1 MKQLL
6 LTALLLVTASG
17 CEQARSFM
25 QMDSNSGSP
34 FLGLQLSVDARTPA
48 GSEVTIADGRAASV
62 GQTSESGVIQ
72 RVSSRDRSA
81 DFVPTAGTRVSTGN
95 LKYSLPNLDL
105 SQNPETAAEVEDILT
120 RI

>member
-6 LTALLLVTASG
+6 ITALFLVTASG

-34 FLGLQLSVDARTPA
+34 FLGLQLSVDAEVPT
-48 GSEVTIADGRAASV
+48 GSEVTIADGRAASDNQAV
-62 GQTSESGVIQ
+62 ESGFIQ

-81 DFVPTAGTRVSTGN
+81 
-95 LKYSLPNLDL
+95 
-105 SQNPETAAEVEDILT
+105 E
-120 RI
+120 

>member
-1 MKQLL
+1 
-6 LTALLLVTASG
+6 
-17 CEQARSFM
+17 M

-34 FLGLQLSVDARTPA
+34 FLGLQLSVDAEVPT
-48 GSEVTIADGRAASV
+48 GSEVTIADGRAASDNQAV
-62 GQTSESGVIQ
+62 ESGFIQ

-81 DFVPTAGTRVSTGN
+81 DFVPTAGSRVSNGN

-105 SQNPETAAEVEDILT
+105 SKDPKTAAEVEDILT